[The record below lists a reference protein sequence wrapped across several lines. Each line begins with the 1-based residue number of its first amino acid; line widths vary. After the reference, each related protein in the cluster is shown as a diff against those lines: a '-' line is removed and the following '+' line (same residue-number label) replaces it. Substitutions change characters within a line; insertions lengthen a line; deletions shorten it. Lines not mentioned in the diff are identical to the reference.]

1 MKSKRMIAA
10 LLAMMLSVTA
20 MTACGGSDSS
30 NGTSANNSTVQ
41 SADESDAQSADESD
55 AKNEQTGDSDMEGLT
70 AINDSTAKR
79 VGRTYIGD
87 DNTLWLALSGS
98 GAEFTYTGKKLELTI
113 KGDNVAKSGNDGN
126 NARVAVYVNGER
138 TSDVMIDA
146 PEVKITAFESAE
158 AQTVDIQ
165 VIKLSECAMSCC
177 GIMPVKLGDGE
188 SLTPVE
194 AKERKIEFIGDSI
207 TCGYGVDDE
216 VKEHSFQTKTED
228 VTRAYA
234 YKTAKA
240 LDADYS
246 MFSVSGYGII
256 SGYTTGK
263 EPVTAQTIPQYYNS
277 LGFSYGSFDGK
288 TPQSLDWDFES
299 FKPQV
304 VVINLGT
311 NDASYTKSNKDGK
324 EEYKQG
330 YIDFLKQVREKNPD
344 AEIFCTLGIMDN
356 TLVKTMAEAMKAY
369 MDETGDQKVHA
380 VQYDLQ
386 DGNADGYAA
395 DWHPT
400 EATHEKASA
409 KLTEEIKRVMN
420 W

>member
-1 MKSKRMIAA
+1 MRLRRILSAVCAAA
-10 LLAMMLSVTA
+10 LCLTLFASCA
-20 MTACGGSDSS
+20 DKDGSS
-30 NGTSANNSTVQ
+30 NSS
-41 SADESDAQSADESD
+41 E
-55 AKNEQTGDSDMEGLT
+55 DSKMNGLT
-70 AINDSTAKR
+70 VFNDENVKR
-79 VGRTYIGD
+79 VGRTYLAD
-87 DNTLWLALSGS
+87 DGVLWLALSGS
-98 GAEFTYTGKKLELTI
+98 GAEFSYTGKKLDITI
-113 KGDNVAKSGNDGN
+113 KGDSIAQSGNDGN
-126 NARVAVYVNGER
+126 RARVAVYVDGER
-138 TSDVMIDA
+138 TADAMIDA
-146 PEVKITAFESAE
+146 PEVTLNAFESSE
-158 AQTVDIQ
+158 EKTVNVQ

-177 GIMPVKLGDGE
+177 GIMPLQLGEGE
-188 SLTPVE
+188 SIAPAE
-194 AKERKIEFIGDSI
+194 AKERRIEFIGDSI

-228 VTRAYA
+228 VTKAYA
-234 YKTAKA
+234 YKTAMA

-256 SGYTTGK
+256 SGYTTGNT
-263 EPVTAQTIPQYYNS
+263 PVTAQTIPQYYNS

-311 NDASYTKSNKDGK
+311 NDASYTKSNKNGK
-324 EEYKQG
+324 DEYKQG

-356 TLVKTMAEAMKAY
+356 TLVKTMAEAMKEY
-369 MDETGDQKVHA
+369 MDTTGDQKIHA

-409 KLTEEIKRVMN
+409 KLTEEIKKVMN

>member
-1 MKSKRMIAA
+1 MKSKRIIAA

-30 NGTSANNSTVQ
+30 DGSSSGKSSAVQ
-41 SADESDAQSADESD
+41 SADGSDS
-55 AKNEQTGDSDMEGLT
+55 KNEQTGDIDMEGLT

-113 KGDNVAKSGNDGN
+113 KGDNVAKAGNDGN

-158 AQTVDIQ
+158 AQTVDIK

-188 SLTPVE
+188 SLTPVA

-228 VTRAYA
+228 VTKAYA
-234 YKTAKA
+234 YKTAMA

-263 EPVTAQTIPQYYNS
+263 EPVTAQTIPQYYGS

-288 TPQSLDWDFES
+288 TPQSLEWDFEA

-324 EEYKQG
+324 EQYKQG

-386 DGNADGYAA
+386 DGNNDGYAA

-409 KLTEEIKRVMN
+409 KLTEEIKKVMN